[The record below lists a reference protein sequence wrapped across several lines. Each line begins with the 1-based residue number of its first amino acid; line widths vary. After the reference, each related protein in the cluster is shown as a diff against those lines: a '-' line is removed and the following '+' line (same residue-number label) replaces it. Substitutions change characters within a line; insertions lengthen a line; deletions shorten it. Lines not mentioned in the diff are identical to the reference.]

1 LTRER
6 RVEAS
11 ARTDI
16 EASPAVVYRWIT
28 APDRVVSWVKDLVES
43 RPLADG
49 ATLEVG
55 ARSIEV
61 LRVGRTLQEVPSEVT
76 ALQPDRL
83 IEIRLEAPGGSSTS
97 RVLIAE
103 TATGCTVTQTMVS
116 VFEGMR
122 FLPSSIV
129 TKLLAQRLN
138 GDLRRLK
145 KLVESD

>member
-1 LTRER
+1 VTENIQDHLRLDF
-6 RVEAS
+6 A
-11 ARTDI
+11 AI
-16 EASPAVVYRWIT
+16 WAY
-28 APDRVVSWVKDLVES
+28 VES

-49 ATLEVG
+49 ATLEVA

-61 LRVGRTLQEVPSEVT
+61 LGVGRTLLEVPAEVT

-83 IEIRLEAPGGSSTS
+83 IENRLETLGGPPLKYCLHPLCDRAPGRGFSD
-97 RVLIAE
+97 E
-103 TATGCTVTQTMVS
+103 HPG
-116 VFEGMR
+116 EGMR

-145 KLVESD
+145 KLVERD